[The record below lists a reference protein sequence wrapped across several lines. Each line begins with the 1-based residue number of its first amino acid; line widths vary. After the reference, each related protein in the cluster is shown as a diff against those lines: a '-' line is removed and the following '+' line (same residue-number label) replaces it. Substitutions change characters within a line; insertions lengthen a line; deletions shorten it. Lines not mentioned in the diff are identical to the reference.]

1 MARGLT
7 VAEVFAKLQSSL
19 TKKGRRIMGCVNS
32 AMVIVSDGMSIFRVI
47 LKYKRG
53 AWSIKAHRA

>member
-1 MARGLT
+1 
-7 VAEVFAKLQSSL
+7 
-19 TKKGRRIMGCVNS
+19 MGCVNS